1 MYLIIVLAFI
11 LTFGCNLSHAQ
22 TLFTTDDTFIASDG
36 NGDYDADGNYGGRA
50 SFAISAQGHRSRAM
64 LKFDMDD
71 IEENH
76 QIESA
81 SLALIPHQIAG
92 REERT
97 LIFCLLEEDWDEDE
111 ATWNNCNDIFG
122 EEIGELSVRAFVRYE
137 FDLTD
142 VVTDWYNGEIENF
155 GIGIIA
161 ANEGNDNL
169 VSFCSNEWDE
179 GWNVGRPRL
188 TVESNELERFEVI
201 GEIPDVNVE
210 EDEGR
215 SNIIDL
221 NEVFVYEGDG
231 QLQFE
236 HDDELEELNLGI
248 DDDLILFIDPA
259 ENFNIPDSVVLTVTA
274 IAPDERE
281 LSDEFTVTIA
291 PVNDDPTIVVVPDSV
306 EIQEGDEGEII
317 VFATDVDLFFEGDD
331 CLTSE
336 RIGQNCTIS

>member
-1 MYLIIVLAFI
+1 M
-11 LTFGCNLSHAQ
+11 
-22 TLFTTDDTFIASDG
+22 
-36 NGDYDADGNYGGRA
+36 
-50 SFAISAQGHRSRAM
+50 
-64 LKFDMDD
+64 
-71 IEENH
+71 
-76 QIESA
+76 
-81 SLALIPHQIAG
+81 
-92 REERT
+92 
-97 LIFCLLEEDWDEDE
+97 IFCLLEEDWDEDE